1 MFIYISNKQLKQSA
15 AQLISFFLV
24 DLLSRWHSRSFQS
37 LVQAL
42 RDSRSFR
49 AHIEIRLMNSR
60 TSIDPTIF
68 FVFDRKLTLH
78 IHIGQFHIWE
88 ALYENNLLTLRSFWS
103 FVGFKN
109 FFRKKSEIGNFEIF
123 SSKSLKSTTLENFR
137 DETLKRALWVVRV
150 LFITS
155 WTQSLFNASTT
166 LNIKFNFC
174 FHKERLCGQV
184 TRWRD

>member
-42 RDSRSFR
+42 RDSRSYR
-49 AHIEIRLMNSR
+49 GHIEIRLMNSR

-103 FVGFKN
+103 LAGFKIFSKN
-109 FFRKKSEIGNFEIF
+109 GNFEKMAISRF
-123 SSKSLKSTTLENFR
+123 FHQKVSRVPLSKILGIK
-137 DETLKRALWVVRV
+137 LW
-150 LFITS
+150 
-155 WTQSLFNASTT
+155 NGPY
-166 LNIKFNFC
+166 
-174 FHKERLCGQV
+174 E
-184 TRWRD
+184 